1 MANKGTKIRE
11 KNWLK
16 LLRQIVEEME
26 EAEKED
32 EEEIDPSE
40 IPLDKIFTD

>member
-1 MANKGTKIRE
+1 MANKGTKKRE

-26 EAEKED
+26 EAEKE
-32 EEEIDPSE
+32 EEIDPSE

>member
-32 EEEIDPSE
+32 EEEKDYL
-40 IPLDKIFTD
+40 PLDKIFTD

>member
-26 EAEKED
+26 KEDEED

>member
-1 MANKGTKIRE
+1 MANKGTRIRE

-26 EAEKED
+26 EMEEKE
-32 EEEIDPSE
+32 EEKEFL
-40 IPLDKIFTD
+40 PLDKIFTD